1 MNRVQAAEQMRRALQ
16 MFAASLPG
24 EKAMEVAAVFDP
36 WQIGKAY
43 TAGDYLTYGRNG
55 VGDPQLYKV
64 VQNHI
69 SQADWRPDTVASL
82 YAAIGLDEQ
91 GYPVWSQP
99 AGAQDAY
106 SMGDIVN
113 YEGTLYRSLM
123 DGNIYAPDVY
133 PAGWSSISE

>member
-1 MNRVQAAEQMRRALQ
+1 MKRVQAAEQMRRALQ

-64 VQNHI
+64 VQNH
-69 SQADWRPDTVASL
+69 S
-82 YAAIGLDEQ
+82 
-91 GYPVWSQP
+91 
-99 AGAQDAY
+99 
-106 SMGDIVN
+106 
-113 YEGTLYRSLM
+113 
-123 DGNIYAPDVY
+123 
-133 PAGWSSISE
+133 